1 MYEISFEGNE
11 NVLKFDCG
19 LFNNEFREY
28 LYIHISKNDTFILSL
43 KMVQNDLKM
52 VQNPKLKS

>member
-1 MYEISFEGNE
+1 MYEISFEGSE

-19 LFNNEFREY
+19 LFNNESWEY
-28 LYIHISKNDTFILSL
+28 LNIQIPKIETFILSL
-43 KMVQNDLKM
+43 KMVQNDLRM

>member
-11 NVLKFDCG
+11 NALKFDCG

-28 LYIHISKNDTFILSL
+28 LNIHIPKNETFILSL